1 MRVVISRATL
11 KIHEVAAIDQ
21 EALSLVASIL
31 SNAQT
36 ILKKPKVELK
46 EIQALK
52 PAKEVRP
59 VPRYIYGD
67 LYQRFSV
74 SI

>member
-11 KIHEVAAIDQ
+11 KNSQVAAIDQ

-52 PAKEVRP
+52 PAKKYVLFHVHLWRFVPKVR
-59 VPRYIYGD
+59 
-67 LYQRFSV
+67 V